1 MKKIVF
7 NQLPILQFQDVE
19 LTKWLDDCAHH
30 YGATIQQLHY
40 SFVSKE
46 RMLELNQIH
55 LDHDTHTDIITF
67 DYGGGNTRIT
77 AEIYISNA
85 QCQENAQIFNVSIE
99 NEVLRLIS
107 HGFLHCIGYND
118 KNEEEKKQMREEEN
132 HCIELFHVKHKENV

>member
-1 MKKIVF
+1 MSIP
-7 NQLPILQFQDVE
+7 LLQDVV

-30 YGATIQQLHY
+30 YGVTIQQLHY

-46 RMLELNQIH
+46 RMLELNQTH

-67 DYGGGNTRIT
+67 DYGDSASVV
-77 AEIYISNA
+77 AEVYISSF

-99 NEVLRLIS
+99 NEILRLIS

-118 KNEEEKKQMREEEN
+118 KNEQEKKQMREEEN
-132 HCIELFHVKHKENV
+132 HCIELFHVKHRENV

>member
-1 MKKIVF
+1 LSTP
-7 NQLPILQFQDVE
+7 QLNELV

-30 YGATIQQLHY
+30 YGVTIQQLHY

-55 LDHDTHTDIITF
+55 LDHDTHTDIISF
-67 DYGGGNTRIT
+67 DYGDSSSIV
-77 AEIYISNA
+77 AEIYISSV
-85 QCQENAQIFNVSIE
+85 QCQENAQLFNVSIE
-99 NEVLRLIS
+99 NETLRLIS

-132 HCIELFHVKHKENV
+132 HCIELFHVKHRENV